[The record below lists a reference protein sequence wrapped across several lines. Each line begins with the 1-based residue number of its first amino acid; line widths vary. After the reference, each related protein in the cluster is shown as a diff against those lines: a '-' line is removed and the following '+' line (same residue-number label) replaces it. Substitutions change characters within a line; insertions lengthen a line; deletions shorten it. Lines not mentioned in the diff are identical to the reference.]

1 MSTRKEVFSP
11 ATIPSTLSS
20 EPVSRTWAREL
31 EPGSRHWNNSCRVGL
46 GFGREVVT
54 SAGAPECPC
63 GHSILQVWGGR
74 DLPRGTR
81 ASLGTVHLPVSLLAT
96 GWAHLCVGAVGLGIP
111 LPSVLIGCI
120 RSRVWGRD
128 LKPWS
133 GMTWA
138 GLISSLNCCHQKGR
152 FSFSLTV
159 FSLLSSVQLSRVRL
173 CDPMNCSTPGLPVY
187 HQLPEFTQTHAHQVS
202 DAIHPPHPLSSPSP
216 PAPSPSQ
223 HQGLFQ

>member
-187 HQLPEFTQTHAHQVS
+187 HQLPEFTQTHVH
-202 DAIHPPHPLSSPSP
+202 
-216 PAPSPSQ
+216 
-223 HQGLFQ
+223 

>member
-1 MSTRKEVFSP
+1 MD
-11 ATIPSTLSS
+11 IPSSKSGGVGTS
-20 EPVSRTWAREL
+20 
-31 EPGSRHWNNSCRVGL
+31 PGVPAHPWGQ
-46 GFGREVVT
+46 
-54 SAGAPECPC
+54 
-63 GHSILQVWGGR
+63 SIFQVWGIGTWHQGIPVDIPSSKSGGVR

-81 ASLGTVHLPVSLLAT
+81 ASLGTIHLPVSPLPT
-96 GWAHLCVGAVGLGIP
+96 GWAHLCGGAVGLGIP

-120 RSRVWGRD
+120 RSRVQGGD

-138 GLISSLNCCHQKGR
+138 GLKSL
-152 FSFSLTV
+152 SLIAATKKANLAFLSRS

-187 HQLPEFTQTHAHQVS
+187 HQLPEFTQTHAHQVA

-216 PAPSPSQ
+216 PAPYPSQ